1 MKMMT
6 TTTMTM
12 TINRRGTTGNGGA
25 SADTSANP
33 PLTRKR
39 SGGVLPRPMAT
50 AIGLPLLI
58 LATLSHAETTSADT
72 GASDNTESNQ
82 EDWLDLEEIRVTA
95 PEQTPSEAA
104 TQVLD
109 QQSIQGNRS
118 QSLGALLE
126 SMPGVSNASFGQGVA
141 RPVVRGLSGNR
152 VQILTNGADSAD
164 LSAMSS
170 DHAPM
175 ADLAAANQVELVRG
189 PAAFRFGSG
198 ILGGIVNVQDQR
210 IHDTELDGINGEVTL
225 GYSSNDQGWTRI
237 ARLDAGNGQTIVH
250 IDGFDREGN
259 NYHAGA
265 NGAQSGDRTGEI
277 LNSDTSSQGMALGLS
292 RIFDNYGYIG
302 LSISNLSSDYA
313 VPNEDNDDTRVAP
326 DQTRYDLRA
335 ELPLNSSWAEAWRLQ
350 LGWSDYE
357 HDELTDDLVVGLFI
371 QEFRE
376 WRTELDYQTES
387 GWVGT
392 LGIGSNQRNFEL
404 CHDHSGCE
412 QIADHSDEDWDGTQG
427 SDFTLYEGYKFAH
440 DTPMPAT
447 VNRDIIGFWHAD
459 QQLIFGQ
466 LSLGGRIEQRQI
478 EADET
483 VISASFRQDES
494 YYKTRQYTP
503 VSLSASLT
511 YDLNDVSQMIATL
524 SRLQRAPTTDE
535 LYWNGDHHATFS
547 FQLDNPDLKLET
559 ARALDISWQ
568 SYPDAN
574 ASQWRISGYFYD
586 YQDYIYN
593 DLKEFTDPYHGN
605 RVYRHEQTDARLAGV
620 DATWVHPINEQWG
633 LDMGASLTRGW
644 LVQSGDDLPRMPADN
659 LMLAINHQHNTTRL
673 RAEVFYHA
681 RQTRVTAA
689 ETISPDWYQLNLS
702 ARTEIRFA
710 NQTLRLDAQ
719 LRNLTDQ
726 YGEQHTSYLKEYA
739 PVMGRN
745 LLLELQWPFGNG

>member
-1 MKMMT
+1 MT
-6 TTTMTM
+6 TTNM
-12 TINRRGTTGNGGA
+12 TINRPTATGNGG
-25 SADTSANP
+25 NP
-33 PLTRKR
+33 VSSRQTGTPRRLTAAVI
-39 SGGVLPRPMAT
+39 S
-50 AIGLPLLI
+50 LPLLW
-58 LATLSHAETTSADT
+58 LAALSQVEAETAPEA
-72 GASDNTESNQ
+72 ASHWQ
-82 EDWLDLEEIRVTA
+82 DLEEVRVTA
-95 PEQTPSEAA
+95 PEQTPSEAISP
-104 TQVLD
+104 VLD
-109 QQSIQGNRS
+109 QESIQGNRS

-189 PAAFRFGSG
+189 PAAFRYGSG
-198 ILGGIVNVQDQR
+198 ILGGIVNVQDSR
-210 IHDTELDGINGEVTL
+210 IHDTELDGIDGEVTL

-265 NGAQSGDRTGEI
+265 NGAQSGGRSGEI
-277 LNSDTSSQGMALGLS
+277 FNSDTSSQGMAFALS
-292 RIFDNYGYIG
+292 RIFDNYGYLG

-313 VPNEDNDDTRVAP
+313 VPNEDNDNARVAP
-326 DQTRYDLRA
+326 DQTRYDLRT
-335 ELPLNSSWAEAWRLQ
+335 ELPLDSSWANTWRLQ

-357 HDELTDDLVVGLFI
+357 HDESTDDLVVGLFI
-371 QEFRE
+371 QAFRE

-387 GWVGT
+387 GWNGT
-392 LGIGSNQRNFEL
+392 IGIGSNQRSFEL

-412 QIADHSDEDWDGTQG
+412 QIADHSDESWDGSQG
-427 SDFTLYEGYKFAH
+427 PDFTHYEGYDFAH
-440 DTPMPAT
+440 DTPMPST
-447 VNRDIIGFWHAD
+447 VSRDIIGFWHAD
-459 QQLIFGQ
+459 QPLTFGQ
-466 LSLGGRIEQRQI
+466 LSLGGRVEQRQI
-478 EADET
+478 QADES
-483 VISASFRQDES
+483 VISASFRQDEA
-494 YYKTRQYTP
+494 YYKNRHYTP

-511 YDLNDVSQMIATL
+511 YDLNDISQMIATL

-568 SYPDAN
+568 SYPAAN

-593 DLKEFTDPYHGN
+593 DLKDFTDPYHGN
-605 RVYRHEQTDARLAGV
+605 RVYRHEQTDARLAGA
-620 DATWVHPINEQWG
+620 DANWTQPLSEQWT
-633 LDMGASLTRGW
+633 LDVGASLTRGW
-644 LVQSGDDLPRMPADN
+644 LVQSGDPLPRMPADN
-659 LMLAINHQHNTTRL
+659 LMLAFSRQHAHNRL

-681 RQTRVTAA
+681 RQTQVAAA
-689 ETISPDWYQLNLS
+689 ETISPAWYQLNLA
-702 ARTEIRFA
+702 ARTEIRLA

-719 LRNLTDQ
+719 LRNLTNQ

-739 PVMGRN
+739 PIMGRN
-745 LLLELQWPFGNG
+745 LLLELQWPFGGSG